1 MSSHNF
7 RDIASGTAL
16 IALGIFVSAYA
27 YATLNLGTPTRM
39 GPGLYPFSLGI
50 LLSLLGLLIVI
61 PTFSTPG
68 PMEPVSWRS
77 VLAVLA
83 SIVIFAVVV
92 RWLGLLPAIVL
103 MILTAVLAEKKIKMR
118 ELIGLIIFVPMAA
131 WLIFIVGLGV
141 PLPLLRWPF

>member
-1 MSSHNF
+1 MSSYSI

-39 GPGLYPFSLGI
+39 GPGLYPFALGI
-50 LLSLLGLLIVI
+50 LLAVLGLMIAI
-61 PTFSTPG
+61 PAFVTPG
-68 PMEPVSWRS
+68 PMDTISWRS
-77 VLAVLA
+77 VLAVLG
-83 SIVIFAVVV
+83 SILVFALVV

-103 MILTAVLAEKKIKMR
+103 MILTAVLAEKTIKPR
-118 ELIGLIIFVPMAA
+118 ELLGLLVCVPAAA